1 MNLIEVYHHALAN
14 EECDILIKMFEDDP
28 RKSGGAVF
36 FNGDFA
42 QEVPEIKKSTDL
54 TITKDEDGYNYI
66 VMNSL
71 TKYLRKY
78 SDKFTYLNLDDRWS
92 ASYVYNIQRYDD
104 GGGYFRLHTEHGPA
118 SPYRILAWMYY
129 LNDAECGTY
138 FPTQEITLNATK
150 GDLAIWPAFWT
161 HPHKG
166 VTPNIGTKYICTGW
180 VEYVPHRIAH
190 QDQLHQVGYYR
201 E

>member
-1 MNLIEVYHHALAN
+1 MIEIYHNALAN
-14 EECDILIKMFEDDP
+14 EECDILIQQFEDDP
-28 RKSGGAVF
+28 NKGTGMIISPDGPSPMP
-36 FNGDFA
+36 
-42 QEVPEIKKSTDL
+42 QYKQSTDL
-54 TITKDEDGYNYI
+54 TLDKDSHAYNQI
-66 VMNSL
+66 IMPSL
-71 TKYLRKY
+71 VSHLHKY
-78 SDKFTYLNLDDRWS
+78 SEKYPHLNTLSKWT
-92 ASYVYNIQRYDD
+92 ASSKYNIQRYDD
-104 GGGYFRLHTEHGPA
+104 GEGYFMMHCEHCEKAPF
-118 SPYRILAWMYY
+118 RILAWMYY

-180 VEYVPHRIAH
+180 IEFVPRRMTIE
-190 QDQLHQVGYYR
+190 QMSEVGYYH